1 MTSLILVKFNL
12 QNALYIGEVNE
23 KERSRRYV
31 MGKNRKYN
39 NNKRRSYYPSDVSR
53 IDPELASEV
62 RLALMLGIPEEVVM
76 RNYRLTYRQ
85 IDYCKKN
92 GKSFKELKKEYDE

>member
-1 MTSLILVKFNL
+1 M
-12 QNALYIGEVNE
+12 
-23 KERSRRYV
+23 
-31 MGKNRKYN
+31 NRKH
-39 NNKRRSYYPSDVSR
+39 NNKRRNNYPSDIAR

-76 RNYRLTYRQ
+76 KNYGLNYRQ

-92 GKSFKELKKEYDE
+92 GKSFEELKKESDTNVSITKNRR